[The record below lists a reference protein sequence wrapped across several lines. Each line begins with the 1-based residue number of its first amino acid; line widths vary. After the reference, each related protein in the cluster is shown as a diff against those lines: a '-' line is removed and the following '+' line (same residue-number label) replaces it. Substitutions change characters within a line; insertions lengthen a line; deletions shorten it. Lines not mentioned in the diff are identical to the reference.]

1 MSMLGLSCLK
11 PNGTVLITGAASG
24 IGRATA
30 VLFAQR
36 NWRCVLLD
44 RALGP
49 LQQLQSEL
57 ESSKA
62 NGHLIIQIDLTHE
75 SEILT
80 VLEDM
85 PDLDALVNNAGM
97 SHSGASALDPLDG
110 EIPSQLVALNL
121 AAPARMVDACESRL
135 RPGARI
141 VNLTSGAALR
151 AIPNRGLYSPSKAGL
166 LEQTRALAAAKPDW
180 TVTSLA
186 PGFVRTEL
194 VQKLVESGKLHGPDA
209 LAKVPLGRMAEPTE
223 IAEAVYFLATQ
234 APPQFSGENLMV
246 CGGSSV
252 YGGSQKLALA
262 EYTLSPSESL
272 PRLKTVSLASD
283 GWAEVRHDLEAE
295 SRTSSDSFYEGVI
308 DGSVL
313 LAKTGQI
320 LKAVQIAAI
329 NFFRS
334 HVGPASLTLLL
345 PSRSV
350 QWMHAGDLA
359 SAKMLVSTLAVEWGA
374 KGLRINAIEV
384 AENITP
390 LHFLPL
396 LHFLAGTKAQYV
408 TGQTL
413 CLSQNNHGVR
423 R

>member
-1 MSMLGLSCLK
+1 MLGLSCLK

-80 VLEDM
+80 VLVDM
-85 PDLDALVNNAGM
+85 PELDALVNNAGM
-97 SHSGASALDPLDG
+97 SHSGASALDPLQG

-121 AAPARMVDACESRL
+121 TAPARMVEACESRL

-186 PGFVRTEL
+186 PGFVRTGRCRVGDQHPIGWL
-194 VQKLVESGKLHGPDA
+194 RSG
-209 LAKVPLGRMAEPTE
+209 
-223 IAEAVYFLATQ
+223 
-234 APPQFSGENLMV
+234 
-246 CGGSSV
+246 
-252 YGGSQKLALA
+252 
-262 EYTLSPSESL
+262 
-272 PRLKTVSLASD
+272 
-283 GWAEVRHDLEAE
+283 
-295 SRTSSDSFYEGVI
+295 
-308 DGSVL
+308 
-313 LAKTGQI
+313 
-320 LKAVQIAAI
+320 
-329 NFFRS
+329 
-334 HVGPASLTLLL
+334 
-345 PSRSV
+345 
-350 QWMHAGDLA
+350 
-359 SAKMLVSTLAVEWGA
+359 
-374 KGLRINAIEV
+374 
-384 AENITP
+384 
-390 LHFLPL
+390 
-396 LHFLAGTKAQYV
+396 
-408 TGQTL
+408 
-413 CLSQNNHGVR
+413 
-423 R
+423 